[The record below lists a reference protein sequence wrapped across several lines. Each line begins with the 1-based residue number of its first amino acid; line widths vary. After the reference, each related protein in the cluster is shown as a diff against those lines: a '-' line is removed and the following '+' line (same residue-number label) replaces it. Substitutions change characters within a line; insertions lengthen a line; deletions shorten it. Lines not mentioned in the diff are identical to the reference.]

1 MRKKA
6 HKERNLCGCIAY
18 CYWGNAYR
26 MVKILKRQAQNL
38 TYLEE
43 VRQHVSRLP
52 SIDPNMRTI
61 LICGFPNVGK
71 SSFINK
77 VNLALIDR

>member
-1 MRKKA
+1 
-6 HKERNLCGCIAY
+6 
-18 CYWGNAYR
+18 

>member
-1 MRKKA
+1 
-6 HKERNLCGCIAY
+6 
-18 CYWGNAYR
+18 
-26 MVKILKRQAQNL
+26 MVKILKRQGQNL

-52 SIDPNMRTI
+52 SIDPNMRTL

-71 SSFINK
+71 SSFVNK
-77 VNLALIDR
+77 VRNSGLGNLLVYILAALTR

>member
-1 MRKKA
+1 M
-6 HKERNLCGCIAY
+6 CC
-18 CYWGNAYR
+18 R

-61 LICGFPNVGK
+61 LVCGFPNVGK

-77 VNLALIDR
+77 VDLALARDS

>member
-1 MRKKA
+1 MF
-6 HKERNLCGCIAY
+6 C
-18 CYWGNAYR
+18 R

-61 LICGFPNVGK
+61 LVCGFPNVGK

-77 VNLALIDR
+77 VDVALMKRYQFPCKRQLALIVR